1 MTKTIGALF
10 DGVALRPDEPLE
22 LPPNTRVRLTIERLA
37 PTPRGTPGSFLRT
50 ARALELSGPR
60 DWSTN
65 LEAYLYGQKA
75 HPER

>member
-1 MTKTIGALF
+1 MTKVIEAVF

-22 LPPNTRVRLTIERLA
+22 LLPNTRVRLTIEC
-37 PTPRGTPGSFLRT
+37 PRAHGTPGSFLRT
-50 ARALELSGPR
+50 ARGLEMYGPN
-60 DWSTN
+60 DWSAN